1 MEIYV
6 NTNDITYPERSFS
19 MKNNLGTPK
28 LFLKSH
34 CIRGMSELILD
45 VKDVKDL
52 IRTYNLRALCARK
65 LCAH

>member
-6 NTNDITYPERSFS
+6 NTNDITY
-19 MKNNLGTPK
+19 
-28 LFLKSH
+28 
-34 CIRGMSELILD
+34 MSELILD

-52 IRTYNLRALCARK
+52 IHTDNLRTLSFRK